1 MSIAI
6 LDLIAAAYLEFNFI
20 AAGEP
25 VPDEDAVFALNKM
38 NLILDEWAGDEF
50 YVYNTTIQ
58 LFNYTANHQ
67 PTLIG
72 PTAVAPDFVLPGPR
86 PVGIRDAGWML
97 GTVRVPLDIL
107 DDDGWS
113 STSIKTQKAVTPL
126 KLYYTPNVP
135 NGSIFLWPIP
145 TTSSQVEL
153 EMENLL
159 QQVADLNTQL
169 DLPTGYQAAMTLTLA
184 ETLEHSLGFP
194 PTPGLVAGA
203 NRARLKIQQRN
214 VESPRS
220 GTRDVGMPGGK
231 ATSWNFRTGPYR
243 RG

>member
-1 MSIAI
+1 
-6 LDLIAAAYLEFNFI
+6 
-20 AAGEP
+20 
-25 VPDEDAVFALNKM
+25 
-38 NLILDEWAGDEF
+38 
-50 YVYNTTIQ
+50 
-58 LFNYTANHQ
+58 
-67 PTLIG
+67 
-72 PTAVAPDFVLPGPR
+72 
-86 PVGIRDAGWML
+86 ML
-97 GTVRVPLDIL
+97 GTVRIPLDIL

-159 QQVADLNTQL
+159 QQIADLNTQL

-194 PTPGLVAGA
+194 PTPGVVAGA
-203 NRARLKIQQRN
+203 NRARLKIQQRK

-220 GTRDVGMPGGK
+220 GTREMSGCLAEKLLVGTLEPVLIGEDDGR
-231 ATSWNFRTGPYR
+231 SIRSCRTNIFISVSSC
-243 RG
+243 